1 MGFVQP
7 IWVVLTWSGFV
18 ILKKITLICQ
28 LFYFMLIKIGQ
39 FGNFQPIRNPK
50 EKKKVNS
57 VLRYPY
63 AYIYIYIYTYVAIL
77 SV

>member
-1 MGFVQP
+1 MGFVKP
-7 IWVVLTWSGFV
+7 IWVVSTWLGFV

-50 EKKKVNS
+50 EKKKKESELSIAVS
-57 VLRYPY
+57 LCL
-63 AYIYIYIYTYVAIL
+63 YIYIPMLQY
-77 SV
+77 

>member
-39 FGNFQPIRNPK
+39 FGNFQPIRNLK
-50 EKKKVNS
+50 IKNKKLTLYCGV
-57 VLRYPY
+57 PMP
-63 AYIYIYIYTYVAIL
+63 IYIPMLQY
-77 SV
+77 

>member
-50 EKKKVNS
+50 EKKKSELSIAVS
-57 VLRYPY
+57 LCL
-63 AYIYIYIYTYVAIL
+63 YIYIPMLQY
-77 SV
+77 

>member
-50 EKKKVNS
+50 EKKKKKWTQ
-57 VLRYPY
+57 YCGIPMP
-63 AYIYIYIYTYVAIL
+63 IYIYTYVAIL

>member
-7 IWVVLTWSGFV
+7 IWVFSTQSGFV

-39 FGNFQPIRNPK
+39 FRNFQQIRNL
-50 EKKKVNS
+50 KKKSELSIAVS
-57 VLRYPY
+57 PCL
-63 AYIYIYIYTYVAIL
+63 YIYIYIYTYVAIL